1 MATLQHMKSANL
13 SWLASAACSVAL
25 LSGLLGASPDAFA
38 QWKWRDASGVVQ
50 YSDRPPPPGTP
61 EQSILS
67 RPSNARKAPP
77 PAAAAS
83 APTETAEQ
91 KQAADLDA
99 RKRKAE
105 EDEKA
110 RLEAQKKAEEERVAK
125 VRAENCERARSYM
138 RSLNDGIRIAKV
150 NANGEREVLDD
161 SARAAPVN
169 PGASVWRQIDIAL
182 NAQRMIVH
190 PSGNRPKRIV
200 IKRIHTV
207 ISPKSILHRVGIQTF
222 PDRCRAIRH

>member
-1 MATLQHMKSANL
+1 MS
-13 SWLASAACSVAL
+13 LASLHRMKRAHPHRLSTVILPLAWLVLGLVATPQ
-25 LSGLLGASPDAFA
+25 AQA

-77 PAAAAS
+77 PAATAS

-161 SARAAPVN
+161 SARAAE
-169 PGASVWRQIDIAL
+169 
-182 NAQRMIVH
+182 QRRTQELIT
-190 PSGNRPKRIV
+190 SE
-200 IKRIHTV
+200 
-207 ISPKSILHRVGIQTF
+207 
-222 PDRCRAIRH
+222 CR